1 MNLFFMLFLN
11 FCCRLVY
18 DICIIGFWHG
28 LSPCSID
35 ASFGTSVVCGVSK
48 NHNRSTVPNKVC
60 KVATWCAS
68 DRADAF
74 STAPATHSGD
84 LSFFPILISVFFF
97 KERNFKDSTGWRSQH
112 WNSILRGLGYFYV
125 TTSCRKRS
133 GDFQMSDISCA
144 KNRRRLDWCWL
155 ALTAVLLQS
164 CHLAACCD
172 HQNFQD
178 SNNSKSWGS
187 RPKASTRS
195 ISKIFGALAP
205 KGGAGQG
212 FVETF
217 EEFQLVSA
225 KQNLFVYKFW

>member
-1 MNLFFMLFLN
+1 M
-11 FCCRLVY
+11 
-18 DICIIGFWHG
+18 
-28 LSPCSID
+28 
-35 ASFGTSVVCGVSK
+35 
-48 NHNRSTVPNKVC
+48 PNKVC

-84 LSFFPILISVFFF
+84 
-97 KERNFKDSTGWRSQH
+97 STGWRSQH

-125 TTSCRKRS
+125 TTSCGKRS
-133 GDFQMSDISCA
+133 GDFQISEIFFA
-144 KNRRRLDWCWL
+144 KTRRRLDWCWL
-155 ALTAVLLQS
+155 ALTVVLLQS

-172 HQNFQD
+172 HQNFHD

-225 KQNLFVYKFW
+225 KQNLFVYKFWKVIEQL